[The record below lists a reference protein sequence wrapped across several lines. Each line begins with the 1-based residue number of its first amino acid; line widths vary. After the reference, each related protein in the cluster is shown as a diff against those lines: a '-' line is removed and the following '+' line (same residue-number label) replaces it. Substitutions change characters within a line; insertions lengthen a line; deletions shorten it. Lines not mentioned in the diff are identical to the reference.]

1 MCSPVGLCPTAQILE
16 PVWTHRL
23 HFLFHSDFTWYFY
36 HGDCLLKTWFFG
48 KALKPLI
55 GVQIANSVTPISSLC
70 GVQHMW
76 RIAVFPPK
84 LPWVHSGTLGTRF
97 GNHGLSVFLSYQ
109 VISLWQILNLGLLFF
124 KELITECYSWQNG
137 YLCFLP
143 SPSHLLLLLPFLSAL
158 KHPPCAQH
166 CFLKRCP
173 VIVSVGGCEKTEHFF
188 KHTQTHSF

>member
-97 GNHGLSVFLSYQ
+97 GNHGLSVFLSYR
-109 VISLWQILNLGLLFF
+109 VISLWQMSKFRIIIFQRADHWVLFLTKWLF
-124 KELITECYSWQNG
+124 VLSPLPFPSPPVASFP
-137 YLCFLP
+137 LCFEASTVYP
-143 SPSHLLLLLPFLSAL
+143 TLLS
-158 KHPPCAQH
+158 
-166 CFLKRCP
+166 
-173 VIVSVGGCEKTEHFF
+173 
-188 KHTQTHSF
+188 